1 MAQGRAGAR
10 GVRVGAGVGGG
21 VDGDEAHQEG
31 AEGRQTDADDADVDF
46 DYGPVA

>member
-10 GVRVGAGVGGG
+10 GIRVGAGVGGG
-21 VDGDEAHQEG
+21 VDGDEAYQEG
-31 AEGRQTDADDADVDF
+31 AEGRQADADDADVDF